1 MTDPETPDAPDPSA
15 PLSPGQRAIARFLGG
30 IERVGN
36 ALPHPATLFAG
47 LAGMVVVVSGIF
59 AAIGINAVHPGT
71 GETIYPVSLLS
82 LHGLHRILTE
92 MVTNFTDFAPLG
104 TVLVSMLGIGIAERS
119 GLIGAALRL
128 LVLSAPRGLL
138 TFLIVFS
145 GILSNTASEV
155 GYVLLVPLGAI
166 IFQAVGRHP
175 IAGMAAAFAGVSGGY
190 SANLLLGTVD
200 PLLAGLS
207 EEAARII
214 DPEYLVNPTCNYY
227 FLFAS
232 TFFIAAAGTW
242 VTEKIVVPRLGTYRG
257 GGQGGGGQGGG
268 GQGGGAAVGGQPA
281 GEAAGGAPSLEA
293 LSADEKRGLRW
304 ALVAGLV
311 FTAFLVAG
319 TVPQSG
325 YLRDPQTGDLLRSPF
340 TGGIV
345 AFIFLGAAVMGI
357 AYGRGARSLKS
368 DSDVIEGM
376 GKSMETL
383 GVYIV
388 LCFFAAQFV
397 AYFKWTNL
405 GLIFAVRGAEGLQA
419 AGLGDVPLMISFV
432 LLSALINLVMG
443 SASAKWAIMAPVFI
457 PMFMLLGYSP
467 ELVQATYRVGDSVTN
482 VISPLMSYFPLIVAF
497 MKRYEKDAGIGTVV
511 ATMLPYSVVFFM
523 VWTVLLV
530 VWFALGIPVGPGAP
544 LKLA

>member
-1 MTDPETPDAPDPSA
+1 MTDQTTPEPPPAPEGR
-15 PLSPGQRAIARFLGG
+15 GQRGIARFLGAV
-30 IERVGN
+30 ERIGN
-36 ALPHPATLFAG
+36 TLPHPATLFAG
-47 LAGMVVVVSGIF
+47 LAGLVVVISGVF
-59 AAIGINAVHPGT
+59 AAVGIDAVHPGT
-71 GETIYPVSLLS
+71 GETIEPVSLLS
-82 LHGLHRILTE
+82 LYGLHRILTE
-92 MVTNFTDFAPLG
+92 MVTNFTSFAPLG

-166 IFQAVGRHP
+166 IFHAVGRHP

-207 EEAARII
+207 EEAAKII
-214 DPEYLVNPTCNYY
+214 DPEYLVNPTANWY

-242 VTEKIVVPRLGTYRG
+242 VTEKIVIPRLGTY
-257 GGQGGGGQGGG
+257 QGEALV
-268 GQGGGAAVGGQPA
+268 GAGAPA
-281 GEAAGGAPSLEA
+281 GDAPADDSADAAADGGPSLEG
-293 LSADEKRGLRW
+293 LSPAEKRGLRW
-304 ALVAGLV
+304 ALVAVVLMTV
-311 FTAFLVAG
+311 FLLAG
-319 TVPQSG
+319 TVPADG
-325 YLRDPQTGDLLRSPF
+325 YLRHPETGDLLRSPF

-345 AFIFLGAAVMGI
+345 AFIFLGAGI
-357 AYGRGARSLKS
+357 LGIVYGKGAGTLKD

-419 AGLGDVPLMISFV
+419 AGLGDAPLMIAFV

-511 ATMLPYSVVFFM
+511 ATMLPYSVVFFL
-523 VWTVLLV
+523 VWTVILI
-530 VWFALGIPVGPGAP
+530 VWFSVGIPVGPGAP
-544 LKLA
+544 LKLG